1 MIDVIKKRFPPDTY
15 QALLIDLEDRCRA
28 EALEAFEMVR
38 DRARLDKK
46 RGREL
51 EGQARFRMMEKGF
64 QEVCETHGGEL
75 LAGGLI
81 PNTNL
86 KVFQPFMRFEHEGKG
101 IILGLAA
108 MPEPNAL
115 PVKNKSRVAG
125 VTLNYHLQPS
135 LNLDGSGAQ
144 VGDVF
149 IVFLISRDRERA
161 GRLEEIAIGVISAAY
176 DQFLC
181 YEPLENY
188 LGNQEVAPDSVS
200 PAPAAAQAPAVR
212 LKTSIRPF
220 VPPEAPE
227 EAEVEEGKK

>member
-1 MIDVIKKRFPPDTY
+1 MIEVIKKRFPPDTY
-15 QALLIDLEDRCRA
+15 WALLIDLEDRCRA
-28 EALEAFEMVR
+28 EALKAFEMVR
-38 DRARLDKK
+38 DHAGLDKK

-64 QEVCETHGGEL
+64 QEVCEVHGGEL
-75 LAGGLI
+75 LTGGLI

-101 IILGLAA
+101 VILGLAA
-108 MPEPNAL
+108 MPEPSGL
-115 PVKNKSRVAG
+115 PIKNKSRLAG
-125 VTLNYHLQPS
+125 VTLNYHLQP
-135 LNLDGSGAQ
+135 NLDLDGVGAQ

-149 IVFLISRDRERA
+149 IVFLISKDRERA

-188 LGNQEVAPDSVS
+188 LGDQEVVTDGAAPTS
-200 PAPAAAQAPAVR
+200 AAADVPAVR
-212 LKTSIRPF
+212 LKASIRPF
-220 VPPEAPE
+220 VPPEAPKE
-227 EAEVEEGKK
+227 TEAEESKK